1 MLNAEPT
8 IMMICT
14 NSEQN
19 KPPAGRL
26 AVCRKT
32 ADAIPHPICGNNLFD
47 RPEGGI
53 DDQGSNDHSP
63 KYRGSHAHKGN
74 APFMKTLASTTIQEN
89 EYFV

>member
-32 ADAIPHPICGNNLFD
+32 ADAIPHPICGNNLF
-47 RPEGGI
+47 
-53 DDQGSNDHSP
+53 
-63 KYRGSHAHKGN
+63 
-74 APFMKTLASTTIQEN
+74 
-89 EYFV
+89 